1 MSIDIEY
8 AIKKDIRNNP
18 IVREVDAVQKREFVR
33 TLVLGMLIVGMLLFS
48 TVQHYRL
55 VQYGRDT
62 EMLRIALSEEEALAR
77 QLRLN
82 LETLRAPKLLEDRA
96 TRELNLVAPTAG
108 NTVII
113 ERARTHTP
121 DRAVVASVR

>member
-18 IVREVDAVQKREFVR
+18 IVREVDVVQKREFLR
-33 TLVLGMLIVGMLLFS
+33 SMVLGGLIVAMLLFS
-48 TVQHYRL
+48 ASQHYRM

-62 EMLRIALSEEEALAR
+62 ETLRIALEKEEALSR

-96 TRELNLVAPTAG
+96 TRELRLVAPTAR
-108 NTVII
+108 NTVVI
-113 ERARTHTP
+113 ERARTQTP
-121 DRAVVASVR
+121 DRAVVASAR